1 MRLVPRLYEE
11 LFQIHEEKTDK
22 PSFKMV
28 KRLEETLH
36 KEDIQMAGEKKK
48 TYGKVIISLAIR
60 EYKLK
65 ARWGITTQVP
75 EWLKFK
81 WLTIPSVDK
90 YVEKPELSYTN
101 GEYKLVQ
108 TLWNLF
114 SSVY

>member
-48 TYGKVIISLAIR
+48 NIWKGYHLISHQ
-60 EYKLK
+60 
-65 ARWGITTQVP
+65 GIQIKST
-75 EWLKFK
+75 LR
-81 WLTIPSVDK
+81 
-90 YVEKPELSYTN
+90 YHYT
-101 GEYKLVQ
+101 GTRMAKI
-108 TLWNLF
+108 
-114 SSVY
+114 